1 MRAARGLWLCG
12 RGVVREQQGVKRMPS
27 EMVEFKSNGGTAAGY
42 LSVPESGRGP
52 GVVVLQEWW
61 GLVPHIKNVA
71 DRFAAAGFVALA
83 PDLYHGRA
91 TTSPDEAGKLM
102 MALDIAQTEKD
113 LRGAI
118 QFLLAHPA
126 VASDKVGTVGFC
138 MGGALSLYAAT
149 KNEQVGACVVFYGGH
164 PKVRFELEQLHAP
177 LLGLYA
183 GRDTFVTPELVRQLE
198 TKLKELGK
206 PVEIHIYENADH
218 AFFNDER
225 PEVYNK
231 EAAEDAWQRT
241 ISFFRAHLKERA

>member
-1 MRAARGLWLCG
+1 MT
-12 RGVVREQQGVKRMPS
+12 S
-27 EMVEFKSNGGTAAGY
+27 EMVSFKSNGGTTEGY

-52 GVVVLQEWW
+52 GVVVIQEWW
-61 GLVPHIKNVA
+61 GLVPHIKHVA
-71 DRFAAAGFVALA
+71 DRFAAEGFVALA

-118 QFLLAHPA
+118 NYLLAHRSVTSA
-126 VASDKVGTVGFC
+126 RVGTVGFC

-164 PKVRFELEQLHAP
+164 PKVKYDLENLHAP
-177 LLGLYA
+177 VLGLYA
-183 GRDTFVTPELVRQLE
+183 GRDTGVTPTSVRELEARLQ
-198 TKLKELGK
+198 ELGK
-206 PVEIHIYENADH
+206 SAEMHIYEDADH
-218 AFFNDER
+218 AFFNDDR
-225 PEVYNK
+225 PEVYNR

-241 ISFFRAHLKERA
+241 VNFFRAHLSE